1 MEGAF
6 FEFEVSSAVCTGR
19 AHRSM
24 GLPCQDRIAIR
35 RSEGALCAALADGA
49 GSRPR
54 SETGAAC
61 VTACVSETLSGRFEE
76 FWPLEDP
83 ALTER
88 LVRLCLSALA
98 QQRLPAYDMACT
110 LLFFAAHQDGRFLA
124 GHLGDGAMISVTET
138 GLRVFSRP
146 ENGADASE
154 TFFITSPDA
163 GAHLRLYRGQLPQ
176 SGTLLLMSD
185 GMAES
190 LYQRST
196 EAPAPVCGRIAQ
208 WVHEGDPE
216 IVSRS
221 LERNMETL
229 CAQRSAD
236 DLSLIAAAWEA
247 L

>member
-19 AHRSM
+19 AHRNA
-24 GLPCQDRIAIR
+24 GLPCQDQIAIR
-35 RSEGALCAALADGA
+35 RGEGTICTALADGA

-61 VTACVSETLSGRFEE
+61 VTACVSGALSERFEE

-83 ALTER
+83 ALADR
-88 LVRLCLSALA
+88 LVQLCLSALA
-98 QQRLPAYDMACT
+98 RQKLPVYDMACT

-124 GHLGDGAMISVTET
+124 GHLGDGVMISATEA
-138 GLRVFSRP
+138 GLRVFSHP
-146 ENGADASE
+146 ENGADTSE
-154 TFFITSPDA
+154 TFFITGPDA
-163 GAHLRLYRGQLPQ
+163 GEHLRLFRGQLPE

-196 EAPAPVCGRIAQ
+196 ETPAPVCGRIAQ

-216 IVSRS
+216 IVSQS